1 VPRPAA
7 TGLPYTPGVR
17 VLIDVANGRVSEEL
31 IAMLVRAGH
40 TVERGAAHVAA
51 ARFDVVIVG
60 TVEAAERLRREHPA
74 VAVVVFTRTGDVEAR
89 IRALAAGVQDAID
102 AGFPGAQSVARI
114 GAAGRRAA
122 ELPRPPERL
131 EIDGCAIDLS
141 ACTASRDGHALA
153 LTRREV
159 ELVRWLSRHAGRVVS
174 RGELL
179 QHVWGVSPAS
189 ETRAV
194 DVAIAGLR
202 AKIERDPAAPVIVV
216 SVKGTGYRWG

>member
-1 VPRPAA
+1 MQYSRP
-7 TGLPYTPGVR
+7 VR

-31 IAMLVRAGH
+31 VAMLERAGH
-40 TVERGAAHVAA
+40 AVERGTAHVAA

-60 TVEAAERLRREHPA
+60 AAEAAERLRREHPA

-89 IRALAAGVQDAID
+89 IRALQVGAHDAID
-102 AGFPGAQSVARI
+102 AGFAMAQSVARV

-131 EIDGCAIDLS
+131 EIDGCALDLS
-141 ACTASRDGHALA
+141 ACTASRDGRTQP

-159 ELVRWLSRHAGRVVS
+159 ELVRWLSRRAGQVVS

-179 QHVWGVSPAS
+179 RHVWGVSPTS

-194 DVAIAGLR
+194 DVAVAGLR
-202 AKIERDPAAPVIVV
+202 AKIERDPAAPAIVV
-216 SVKGTGYRWG
+216 SVKGVGYRWG

>member
-1 VPRPAA
+1 
-7 TGLPYTPGVR
+7 VR
-17 VLIDVANGRVSEEL
+17 VLVDVANGRVSEQL

-40 TVERGAAHVAA
+40 TVERGTAHVAA
-51 ARFDVVIVG
+51 ARFDVVMVG
-60 TVEAAERLRREHPA
+60 TVEAAERLRREHPT
-74 VAVVVFTRTGDVEAR
+74 VAVVVFTRTGDLEAR
-89 IRALAAGVQDAID
+89 IRALEAGVHDAID
-102 AGFPGAQSVARI
+102 AGFSGAQSVARI

-131 EIDGCAIDLS
+131 EIDGCSLDLS
-141 ACTASRDGHALA
+141 ACTASRDGRAQP

-159 ELVRWLSRHAGRVVS
+159 ELVRWLARHAGRVVS

-194 DVAIAGLR
+194 DVAVAALR
-202 AKIERDPAAPVIVV
+202 AKIERDPAAPAIVV
-216 SVKGTGYRWG
+216 SVKGAGYRWG